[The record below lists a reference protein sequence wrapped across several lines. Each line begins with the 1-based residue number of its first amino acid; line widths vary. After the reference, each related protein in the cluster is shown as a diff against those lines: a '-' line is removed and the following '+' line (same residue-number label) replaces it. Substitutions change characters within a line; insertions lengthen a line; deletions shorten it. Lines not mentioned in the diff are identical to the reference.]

1 MGNRSLT
8 EADHALLSKPLVPTS
23 AEHTQTQEYPRPF
36 VDGSNSQSGSELQAS
51 PQGQFG
57 EKALTSTNR
66 FIPLAND
73 DPGMQHEMG
82 LDPSMRRRREEWAER
97 GAAKIVKDV
106 VDPATGELTK
116 HVVKM
121 GIKDFKFGE
130 QLGDGSYSS
139 VVLAT
144 ARDSG
149 KKYAVKVLSKEY
161 LIRQK
166 KVKYVT
172 VEKLAL
178 QKLNGTKGIIKLFFT
193 FQDEASLYFLLEYA
207 PHGDF
212 LGLIKKYGSL
222 NETCARY
229 YASQIID
236 AVDSLHNIGIIHRDI
251 KPENILLD
259 KNMKVKLTDFGT
271 AKILPEEPSNT
282 ADGKPYFDLYAKSK
296 SFVGTAEYVSPEL
309 LNDNYTDSRCDIW
322 AFGCI
327 LYQMLAGKPPFKA
340 ANEYLTFQ
348 KVMKIQ
354 YAFTAG
360 FPQIVKDLVKKLLV
374 RDPNDRLTIKQIKA
388 HLFFHEVNFE
398 DGSVWD
404 DNPPE
409 IQPYKI
415 NAEAMKPLQKV
426 SESDT
431 TVKMANLQL
440 AGNGH
445 ADTPLQA
452 PAATSQEHSV
462 ISMTAATAAFNKDYT
477 SQPKLGSKSSTSVR
491 SASNNTDREVIQ
503 KKVSKN
509 RASVSSPSIST
520 TSRGKDNRSRSSD
533 AFWSRYLQNMDER
546 VLLMKEVALSTRNLE
561 DSPVGLE
568 NVALDYKNP
577 LDIDPPTDSAGKF
590 YKKMFLITNLGRAL
604 VFVKRRSLSMWEEQ
618 EFELQFELELNDVEK
633 IRFIRDQV
641 LEIDGSRTI
650 FIGCKERAVLMKV
663 WKLIHNG
670 MTAKPKVVS
679 PKSDHKMFDKFI
691 LQKRQNTKK
700 KNQAPPVPQSNRLI
714 NGLPDRCILKTPEEG
729 ALHTKRPTSLQ
740 TRSSSNY
747 SKLLARST
755 QMRKNMTR
763 TDEK

>member
-8 EADHALLSKPLVPTS
+8 EADHALLSKPLVPTVS
-23 AEHTQTQEYPRPF
+23 EHTQTQDYSRSF
-36 VDGSNSQSGSELQAS
+36 LDDSNTQSASELHGS

-57 EKALTSTNR
+57 DKALTNTNR
-66 FIPLAND
+66 FIPLANNN
-73 DPGMQHEMG
+73 PGMQHEMG

-97 GAAKIVKDV
+97 GAAKIIKDV
-106 VDPATGELTK
+106 VDPTTGELTK

-144 ARDSG
+144 ARESG

-178 QKLNGTKGIIKLFFT
+178 QKLNGTKGIIRLFFT

-222 NETCARY
+222 NEICARY

-236 AVDSLHNIGIIHRDI
+236 AVDSLHSIGIIHRDI

-259 KNMKVKLTDFGT
+259 KDMKVKLTDFGT
-271 AKILPEEPSNT
+271 AKILPEQPSNA
-282 ADGKPYFDLYAKSK
+282 ADGKPCFDLYAKSK

-309 LNDNYTDSRCDIW
+309 LNDSYTDSRCDIW

-374 RDPNDRLTIKQIKA
+374 RDPNDRLAIEQIKA
-388 HLFFHEVNFE
+388 HVFFDKINFE

-404 DNPPE
+404 GDPPE
-409 IQPYKI
+409 IQSYKI
-415 NAEAMKPLQKV
+415 SAEAMKPPPKV
-426 SESDT
+426 SENDT
-431 TVKMANLQL
+431 TSKLGNLQL
-440 AGNGH
+440 SSRSHLDN
-445 ADTPLQA
+445 TPQE
-452 PAATSQEHSV
+452 PAMTSQDQSV
-462 ISMTAATAAFNKDYT
+462 ISMTAATAAFNKEYT
-477 SQPKLGSKSSTSVR
+477 GQPKMGNKLSTFSRSVSGNIGREKAQRKVSNDHTYVPPTSV
-491 SASNNTDREVIQ
+491 
-503 KKVSKN
+503 
-509 RASVSSPSIST
+509 ST
-520 TSRGKDNRSRSSD
+520 TLKGKDNRSRSSD
-533 AFWSRYLQNMDER
+533 NLRSYLLQNMGEHA
-546 VLLMKEVALSTRNLE
+546 LLMKDVEISAQNLE
-561 DSPVGLE
+561 SVVPDYRSSIDVG
-568 NVALDYKNP
+568 
-577 LDIDPPTDSAGKF
+577 PPTDNSRKF
-590 YKKMFLITNLGRAL
+590 HKRVLVITNLGRAL
-604 VFVKRRSLSMWEEQ
+604 VFTKERALKMRKENEL
-618 EFELQFELELNDVEK
+618 ELQFELKLNEVERM
-633 IRFIRDQV
+633 IYRNDQL
-641 LEIDGSRTI
+641 LEIDAPKTI
-650 FIGCKERAVLMKV
+650 FIRCKERSVLMKI
-663 WKLIHNG
+663 WKVINSEVNVEPNV
-670 MTAKPKVVS
+670 AS
-679 PKSDHKMFDKFI
+679 PKRDHKMFDKFI
-691 LQKRQNTKK
+691 SQKSQNTKK
-700 KNQAPPVPQSNRLI
+700 KNQAPPVPESNRLV
-714 NGLPDRCILKTPEEG
+714 NGLPGSCISKASEKGELN
-729 ALHTKRPTSLQ
+729 TKRPTSLQ

-747 SKLLARST
+747 SKLLAKST
-755 QMRKNMTR
+755 QMRKSITR
-763 TDEK
+763 TNE

>member
-23 AEHTQTQEYPRPF
+23 AEHTQTQDYSRPF
-36 VDGSNSQSGSELQAS
+36 VDGSNSQNESELQAS

-57 EKALTSTNR
+57 DKALTSTNR

-73 DPGMQHEMG
+73 DPGRQHEMG
-82 LDPSMRRRREEWAER
+82 LAPSMRRRREEWAER
-97 GAAKIVKDV
+97 GAAKIIKDV
-106 VDPATGELTK
+106 IDPTTGELTK

-178 QKLNGTKGIIKLFFT
+178 QKLNGTKGIIRLYFT

-259 KNMKVKLTDFGT
+259 KDMKVKLTDFGT
-271 AKILPEEPSNT
+271 AKILPEKPSST
-282 ADGKPYFDLYAKSK
+282 ADGEPCFDLYAKSK

-309 LNDNYTDSRCDIW
+309 LNDSYTDSRCDIW

-374 RDPNDRLTIKQIKA
+374 REPNDRLSIKQIKA
-388 HLFFHEVNFE
+388 HIFFHEINFE

-404 DNPPE
+404 GNPPE

-415 NAEAMKPLQKV
+415 SAEAMKPLQKV
-426 SESDT
+426 AELDT
-431 TVKMANLQL
+431 TAKMANLQL
-440 AGNGH
+440 ASNSH
-445 ADTPLQA
+445 ADTAPQA
-452 PAATSQEHSV
+452 PTVSSQERSV
-462 ISMTAATAAFNKDYT
+462 ISMTAATAAFSKDYT
-477 SQPKLGSKSSTSVR
+477 GQPKLGSKSSTSVR
-491 SASNNTDREVIQ
+491 SVPNNTDRERTQ
-503 KKVSKN
+503 KKNSKD
-509 RASVSSPSIST
+509 RASLSSPSVATI
-520 TSRGKDNRSRSSD
+520 SRGKDNISRSSD
-533 AFWSRYLQNMDER
+533 TFWSRYLQNVDER
-546 VLLMKEVALSTRNLE
+546 VLLMKEVALSVQNLE
-561 DSPVGLE
+561 DLSVDFE
-568 NVALDYKNP
+568 NVAPDYKNP
-577 LDIDPPTDSAGKF
+577 FDIDPPTNSGKF
-590 YKKMFLITNLGRAL
+590 YKKMLVITNLGRGL
-604 VFVKRRSLSMWEEQ
+604 VFVKKRSLSMRKEQ
-618 EFELQFELELNDVEK
+618 EFELQFEIQLSEVERIHFRND
-633 IRFIRDQV
+633 QM
-641 LEIDGSRTI
+641 LEIDGSKTI
-650 FIGCKERAVLMKV
+650 FIGCKERAVLMKI
-663 WKLIHNG
+663 WKLINNE
-670 MTAKPKVVS
+670 MSVRPKVAS
-679 PKSDHKMFDKFI
+679 PKLDHKMFDRFI
-691 LQKRQNTKK
+691 FQKKQNTKQ
-700 KNQAPPVPQSNRLI
+700 KNQAPPVPESNKLV
-714 NGLPDRCILKTPEEG
+714 NGLPDSCVSKAPEEG
-729 ALHTKRPTSLQ
+729 GLHAKRPTSLQ

-755 QMRKNMTR
+755 QMRKNITR
-763 TDEK
+763 TNEK